1 MKINYTRYETS
12 DLLADFGEDVVHLKI
27 YFRIDELP
35 EVNLGILLPFS
46 KLVKFIRQTNP
57 SAYDYLTKMR
67 SSIAGYGPKETKVL
81 EKIEAEDFDLES
93 LIKNYLES
101 KDEVYIAQHLE
112 WIEKLNSTKTLGQ
125 AAKILESLTS
135 DGDVNY
141 VSDQIKWNKYRDELD
156 QTIHELTFRY
166 FPELFENGAEKID
179 AYQNALTSITIDFT
193 NRLDKIVNID

>member
-12 DLLADFGEDVVHLKI
+12 DLLEDLGEDVVHLKI
-27 YFRIDELP
+27 YFRMDELP
-35 EVNLGILLPFS
+35 EVNSGILLPFS
-46 KLVKFIRQTNP
+46 ELVKFIRQTNP

-67 SSIAGYGPKETKVL
+67 SSITGYGPKETKVL
-81 EKIEAEDFDLES
+81 AKIEEEDFDLES
-93 LIKNYLES
+93 FIKNYLES
-101 KDEVYIAQHLE
+101 KDEVYISQHLE

-179 AYQNALTSITIDFT
+179 AYRNALTLITIDFT